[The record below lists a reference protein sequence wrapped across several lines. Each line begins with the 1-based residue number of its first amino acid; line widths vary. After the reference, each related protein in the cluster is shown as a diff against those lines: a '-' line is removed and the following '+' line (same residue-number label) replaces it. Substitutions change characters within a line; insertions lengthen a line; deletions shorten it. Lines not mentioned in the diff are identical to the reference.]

1 MSSDKPIGIFD
12 SGIGGLTIAHS
23 ISELLPKEEI
33 IFFGDTAHL
42 PYGNKSARAVKHYS
56 EKITELLL
64 KRSCKIIVIACNTAS
79 SVAFNVVNQKYGNET
94 RIINVIDPVVKYA
107 VEKINPTQIGVIGTK
122 RTIASRAYIKKLK
135 TLNPDIIAKSMATPL
150 LAQMIEEGFFN
161 NKISMAVI
169 NDYLS
174 RTHLKDIDSLI
185 LGCTHYPLIKDEINK
200 YYKGKV
206 NILDSTDIVATEVKR
221 VLNKYNLINE
231 SETVK
236 ENNFYVSD
244 YTKSFQKTTEVFFKK
259 KIILKEFPIWDFD
272 QATFD

>member
-1 MSSDKPIGIFD
+1 
-12 SGIGGLTIAHS
+12 
-23 ISELLPKEEI
+23 
-33 IFFGDTAHL
+33 
-42 PYGNKSARAVKHYS
+42 
-56 EKITELLL
+56 
-64 KRSCKIIVIACNTAS
+64 
-79 SVAFNVVNQKYGNET
+79 
-94 RIINVIDPVVKYA
+94 
-107 VEKINPTQIGVIGTK
+107 
-122 RTIASRAYIKKLK
+122 
-135 TLNPDIIAKSMATPL
+135 
-150 LAQMIEEGFFN
+150 MIEEGFFN
-161 NKISMAVI
+161 NKISTAVI

-174 RTHLKDIDSLI
+174 RTYLKDIDSLI

-221 VLNKYNLINE
+221 VLNKYNLLNE

-236 ENNFYVSD
+236 ESNFYVSD

>member
-1 MSSDKPIGIFD
+1 MSSDKPIGVFD

-56 EKITELLL
+56 KKITELLL

-107 VEKINPTQIGVIGTK
+107 VEKINPIQIGVIGTK

-161 NKISMAVI
+161 NKISTAVI

-174 RTHLKDIDSLI
+174 RTYLKDIDSLI

-221 VLNKYNLINE
+221 VLNKYNLLNE

-236 ENNFYVSD
+236 ESNFYVSD